1 MAAKRRRLA
10 QADANQVT
18 ASTAV
23 PKASRRSGIATVANR
38 TQAGTVPS
46 GGHGALAAGDGV
58 LARLG
63 QDQSP
68 TRGEAAALAA
78 LNAELGG

>member
-1 MAAKRRRLA
+1 MATRRRLA
-10 QADANQVT
+10 QADANQVGART
-18 ASTAV
+18 SMPVGRPRAAV
-23 PKASRRSGIATVANR
+23 T
-38 TQAGTVPS
+38 TQANQSSAGSMGRSRSRPLGPS
-46 GGHGALAAGDGV
+46 GGE

-78 LNAELGG
+78 LRGELGG